1 MDDCN
6 IFETLGQVSS
16 GEAGV
21 IFRNFLRGS
30 VRHLISTVM
39 AEEVE
44 ALCGPKHHPKTRYGP
59 SVRFYF
65 FQEHFFG

>member
-6 IFETLGQVSS
+6 IFETLRQVSS
-16 GEAGV
+16 GV

-44 ALCGPKHHPKTRYGP
+44 ALCGPRERLVSLIRP
-59 SVRFYF
+59 
-65 FQEHFFG
+65 

>member
-21 IFRNFLRGS
+21 IFRNSLRGS
-30 VRHLISTVM
+30 VRHLISLVM

-44 ALCGPKHHPKTRYGP
+44 ALCAPKHRSNDRSGWI
-59 SVRFYF
+59 
-65 FQEHFFG
+65 